1 MKGITLICAVL
12 LMGFVAACE
21 AEEEAAP
28 TPFFLPPAET
38 DVTEDATGGE
48 DVSVPSDTVAGE
60 DTASSGDTAAV
71 DQDQVSDDT
80 AAADTADDAGP
91 TEDVAAEDV
100 SSEDTF
106 VPGNDE
112 GACKGGGNPGE
123 AKFGD
128 VDDQTAVLRTALK
141 ECFKGG
147 PEMEVEDFFSCIR
160 EAVTEVYG
168 CTDDCAQCFAI
179 RADCMKTFCWSG
191 CMMSSSSDGE
201 ECAQCQ
207 VDNYCLNPFPTCT
220 GLSAL

>member
-1 MKGITLICAVL
+1 MKKITLICAVL
-12 LMGFVAACE
+12 LMGFMSACE
-21 AEEEAAP
+21 AEEGPAP
-28 TPFFLPPAET
+28 TAFLPAPTET
-38 DVTEDATGGE
+38 DATADSSDG
-48 DVSVPSDTVAGE
+48 DVVADSS
-60 DTASSGDTAAV
+60 DTASAGDTASTDDTAV
-71 DQDQVSDDT
+71 VEEDQVSETDEISST
-80 AAADTADDAGP
+80 NDAGP
-91 TEDVAAEDV
+91 TEDATAEDV
-100 SSEDTF
+100 SAEDVF
-106 VPGNDE
+106 VPETPE
-112 GACKGGGNPGE
+112 GACKAAGNPSE

-128 VDDQTAVLRTALK
+128 TADQTAVLRTALK

-191 CMMSSSSDGE
+191 CMMSSSSDVE

-207 VDNYCLNPFPTCT
+207 VENYCLNPFPTCT